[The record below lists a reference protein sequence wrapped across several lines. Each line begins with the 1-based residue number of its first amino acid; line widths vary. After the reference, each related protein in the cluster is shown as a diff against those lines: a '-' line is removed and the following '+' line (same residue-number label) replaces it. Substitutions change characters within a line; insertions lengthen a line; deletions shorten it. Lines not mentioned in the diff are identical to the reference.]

1 MLPASMRP
9 VTRLAIALFLG
20 QMATARAEDLPP
32 ELVARPATLPHGVVA
47 LTIAGGYDSAH
58 VLGIPVL
65 SATTLGVLLQRGMT
79 SRLELS
85 LGTGLAVHP
94 DAGWTRDGSFALAYR
109 AWQRDSVELAP
120 ALTVPLSFRSGADI
134 TSTIVLGAGLRW
146 HMTPCV
152 LVTVGQRL
160 LPLPIRPAV
169 AVDLGVDAA
178 VTVQLAQ
185 RWAVVAQAVLGEV
198 TVVGQTDR
206 GVAPWH
212 HLASLARIVYA
223 AQHAIDVMLEVHG
236 DARDP
241 RNQAGVAIA
250 VTRRM

>member
-1 MLPASMRP
+1 MFPASMRP
-9 VTRLAIALFLG
+9 AIRLAIVLVLG
-20 QMATARAEDLPP
+20 QMAAARADDLPP

-47 LTIAGGYDSAH
+47 LTLAGDYDSAH

-65 SATTLGVLLQRGMT
+65 SATTLGLLLQRGMT

-85 LGTGLAVHP
+85 LGTSFAVHP
-94 DAGWTRDGSFALAYR
+94 DAGWTRDGSFAVAYR

-120 ALTVPLSFRSGADI
+120 ALTIPLSFRSGADV

-146 HMTPCV
+146 HAAPWI
-152 LVTVGQRL
+152 LVVVGQRL

-169 AVDLGVDAA
+169 AFDVGADAA

-198 TVVGQTDR
+198 TIVGQTDR

-223 AQHAIDVMLEVHG
+223 TQHSIDVMLEVHG

-241 RNQAGVAIA
+241 RNEAGVAMS

>member
-1 MLPASMRP
+1 MFPAPMRP
-9 VTRLAIALFLG
+9 ATRLAIALVLG

-47 LTIAGGYDSAH
+47 LTLAGGHDSAH

-65 SATTLGVLLQRGMT
+65 SATTLGLLLQRGMT

-85 LGTGLAVHP
+85 LGTSFAVHP

-109 AWQRDSVELAP
+109 AWQHDSVELAP
-120 ALTVPLSFRSGADI
+120 ALTVPLSFRSGADL

-146 HMTPCV
+146 HVAPCV

-169 AVDLGVDAA
+169 AFDLGADAA

-198 TVVGQTDR
+198 TVAGQTDR

-223 AQHAIDVMLEVHG
+223 AQHAIDVTLEVHG

-241 RNQAGVAIA
+241 RNEAGVAIA